1 MHATRA
7 LPGRSD
13 AGPMI
18 IGMRARWIFSRD
30 CYAVETRARI
40 GMLLQDAKLKRQRIV
55 VQGSDAISDCWAVGD
70 VSGAVQGPGTWTGH
84 VDVDSVIIAYI

>member
-18 IGMRARWIFSRD
+18 IGMRARWIFPRD

-40 GMLLQDAKLKRQRIV
+40 GMLQEPKLKLKRQRIV
-55 VQGSDAISDCWAVGD
+55 QGSDDNLRLLGRR
-70 VSGAVQGPGTWTGH
+70 
-84 VDVDSVIIAYI
+84 